1 MIDEQM
7 KINDIELIKYEQE
20 RNEVLKEVSNYLY
33 ESCIISNDEVYRG
46 LIFEE
51 KMIAQILTFIWGFL
65 LMGIGLIVFVQ

>member
-46 LIFEE
+46 LVFEE
-51 KMIAQILTFIWGFL
+51 K
-65 LMGIGLIVFVQ
+65 

>member
-46 LIFEE
+46 LVFEE
-51 KMIAQILTFIWGFL
+51 KMIAQILMFIWGFL

>member
-51 KMIAQILTFIWGFL
+51 KIIAQILTFIWGFL